1 LFLHL
6 FFFGFDGQLNDFL
19 LDKVKAEP
27 QFHRGEPKGSL
38 DFIQKVIV
46 YLGVKTEK
54 KHYVSINTYNVR
66 LMIQPDVSNSTEQFF
81 SDSNNGLLF
90 FHTSAQVFIFC

>member
-1 LFLHL
+1 MQSYAGCSLQSTLVIDPVDEVAFV
-6 FFFGFDGQLNDFL
+6 FTFVFFGFDGQLNDFL

-46 YLGVKTEK
+46 YLGVKAEK
-54 KHYVSINTYNVR
+54 ILCVN
-66 LMIQPDVSNSTEQFF
+66 Q
-81 SDSNNGLLF
+81 LL
-90 FHTSAQVFIFC
+90 